1 MAGTVLAFDFGERR
15 IGVAVGEST
24 LRTAHPLETIT
35 ARDNERRF
43 ARIGEI
49 IAEWQPHC
57 VVVGLPAPDARDH
70 PMNDRC
76 RKFAR
81 QLEGRFGLPAELV
94 DESYSSVVAEAD
106 LAAQGLGATA
116 RKALVDQLAAQAILH
131 TWYARH

>member
-1 MAGTVLAFDFGERR
+1 
-15 IGVAVGEST
+15 
-24 LRTAHPLETIT
+24 
-35 ARDNERRF
+35 
-43 ARIGEI
+43 
-49 IAEWQPHC
+49 
-57 VVVGLPAPDARDH
+57 
-70 PMNDRC
+70 MNDRC